1 MEQIKKFL
9 HGKGFALVLAAC
21 LLAAA
26 AAGVWAVRTVR
37 DELKQNLTDLTNP
50 SSTAR
55 QTIPEPEPDPDVG
68 LEEEEL
74 WLDLP
79 DTAEQAANSVAGV
92 PQPVPG
98 SSSASSG
105 AASGSGSVHE
115 PSALRTDSAPAAS
128 SAAPAST
135 QPFSGRVLNAYSGD
149 ELVYSKTLGDWRTHN
164 GVDYACAEGSEVSAP
179 CSGKVTETGTDGRW
193 SSVVTL
199 EDASGR
205 LWRVGAHPSGS
216 AAERPV
222 PRPGKNLLNAKCPA
236 AYFRSGAFCIRF
248 RTFLWFL
255 RGVLFVLCHP
265 HQTCHQKSQIGT
277 QHKAHKAYP
286 HDHPDTPF
294 YHFPHF
300 TIFSLSL
307 RGVLCR
313 GPGILCQLYPS
324 PAYFCQ
330 EPPFFSPAC
339 ASPAGLL
346 YFIW

>member
-37 DELKQNLTDLTNP
+37 DELRQNLTDLTNP

-115 PSALRTDSAPAAS
+115 PAALRTDSAPAAS

-164 GVDYACAEGSEVSAP
+164 GIDYAAKAGEAVPAPVAGSVVLAGSDGSWGPTVAIKDDAGRIWRRCGVASPKVKEGDIVAAGQTLGKVGSVGCECAEEDHIHLEVKQ
-179 CSGKVTETGTDGRW
+179 G
-193 SSVVTL
+193 
-199 EDASGR
+199 DAY
-205 LWRVGAHPSGS
+205 LDP
-216 AAERPV
+216 
-222 PRPGKNLLNAKCPA
+222 AKC
-236 AYFRSGAFCIRF
+236 
-248 RTFLWFL
+248 WN
-255 RGVLFVLCHP
+255 
-265 HQTCHQKSQIGT
+265 
-277 QHKAHKAYP
+277 
-286 HDHPDTPF
+286 
-294 YHFPHF
+294 
-300 TIFSLSL
+300 
-307 RGVLCR
+307 
-313 GPGILCQLYPS
+313 
-324 PAYFCQ
+324 
-330 EPPFFSPAC
+330 
-339 ASPAGLL
+339 
-346 YFIW
+346 

>member
-37 DELKQNLTDLTNP
+37 DELRQNLTDLTNP

-115 PSALRTDSAPAAS
+115 PSALQGASSPASS

-135 QPFSGRVLNAYSGD
+135 QPVSGRVLNAYSGD
-149 ELVYSKTLGDWRTHN
+149 ELVYSSTLGDWRTHN
-164 GVDYACAEGSEVSAP
+164 GVDYACAQDAQVCAP
-179 CSGKVTETGTDGRW
+179 AAGKVTAVDTDSRW
-193 SSVVTL
+193 GSVVCI
-199 EDASGR
+199 EDSAGH
-205 LWRVGAHPSGS
+205 LWRVCGTADPTVQTGDEVSVGQILGRAGS
-216 AAERPV
+216 IPNECAEETHIHLEVLQGEQYLDPA
-222 PRPGKNLLNAKCPA
+222 KLLN
-236 AYFRSGAFCIRF
+236 
-248 RTFLWFL
+248 
-255 RGVLFVLCHP
+255 
-265 HQTCHQKSQIGT
+265 
-277 QHKAHKAYP
+277 
-286 HDHPDTPF
+286 
-294 YHFPHF
+294 
-300 TIFSLSL
+300 
-307 RGVLCR
+307 
-313 GPGILCQLYPS
+313 
-324 PAYFCQ
+324 
-330 EPPFFSPAC
+330 
-339 ASPAGLL
+339 
-346 YFIW
+346 